1 MRKNVH
7 FLDLKY
13 YVFFKELVS
22 YWYDTCFFQV
32 ITGEQL
38 TIRIMFMKKEHD
50 YILDYRLDISNENST
65 QNLELENK
73 STKHEHEGKMKIRK
87 KKVAKAEQIECPSC
101 GLIFPSKDTY
111 KSHKRQHLTVDCK
124 HCGKSLSYNTDFR
137 IHQRRCTKDISF
149 DHPCTICKKTMK
161 TRYELDRHYEKRHTA
176 KIVTKL
182 YQCTLC
188 DFEISNQRV
197 LRKHVTTHKIHKTQ
211 DNYIVLQ
218 SHELKKCPKCN
229 KQFLKEESL
238 ARHLKTHNFKR
249 CSMCDYKS
257 KKTSNLKAHTWRMHL
272 KPKNAQSKPKP
283 MPKCSYCD
291 YTSNAQFSV
300 TRHQESCSFA
310 GPEIFCI
317 V

>member
-1 MRKNVH
+1 
-7 FLDLKY
+7 
-13 YVFFKELVS
+13 
-22 YWYDTCFFQV
+22 
-32 ITGEQL
+32 
-38 TIRIMFMKKEHD
+38 MKKEHD

-111 KSHKRQHLTVDCK
+111 KSHKRQHLTVDCQ

-218 SHELKKCPKCN
+218 SHELKKCPKCD

-272 KPKNAQSKPKP
+272 KPKNAQS
-283 MPKCSYCD
+283 
-291 YTSNAQFSV
+291 
-300 TRHQESCSFA
+300 
-310 GPEIFCI
+310 
-317 V
+317 

>member
-1 MRKNVH
+1 M
-7 FLDLKY
+7 
-13 YVFFKELVS
+13 
-22 YWYDTCFFQV
+22 
-32 ITGEQL
+32 
-38 TIRIMFMKKEHD
+38 
-50 YILDYRLDISNENST
+50 
-65 QNLELENK
+65 
-73 STKHEHEGKMKIRK
+73 
-87 KKVAKAEQIECPSC
+87 
-101 GLIFPSKDTY
+101 
-111 KSHKRQHLTVDCK
+111 TVDCQ

-137 IHQRRCTKDISF
+137 VHQRRCTKDISL

-161 TRYELDRHYEKRHTA
+161 TRYELNRHYEKCHTA
-176 KIVTKL
+176 RILTKL

-197 LRKHVTTHKIHKTQ
+197 LRKHATTHKIQ

-218 SHELKKCPKCN
+218 SHEPKKCPKCD
-229 KQFLKEESL
+229 KQFLKDESL
-238 ARHLKTHNFKR
+238 ARHMKTHNFKR

-257 KKTSNLKAHTWRMHL
+257 KKTSNLKAHTWRVHL
-272 KPKNAQSKPKP
+272 QPKIAQSEPKP
-283 MPKCSYCD
+283 MLKCSFCD